1 MLEYNVTH
9 RTKNN
14 SIQVII
20 SYKKNGIWKQTSKQG
35 FKNDRSGKKAQ
46 NDWVRQRLKELEK
59 ELAANI
65 SNNSKEITFAELCNE
80 FINHNNLYKAHKT
93 IQGYITSFNNFS
105 SLNAFKMALI
115 KSKDLQ
121 NCIDDMVRKEMCRS
135 SIVHYWGKVKMLL
148 NYYKNNYNSLYKVP
162 NIQLPIEEN
171 KKIKKALTK
180 SELDH
185 LLEEVKNTMP
195 SDVYIMCLLAS
206 KCGLRLGEI
215 LGVTVDNINGEYL
228 TVEKQWKA
236 DKNGK
241 FSFGALKTKNSY
253 RTIPIPKNA
262 LETLLAYIEEND
274 INGRIVKMN
283 RYTFLNNYNYKIKDI
298 AGITIHE
305 LRHTYATLLIANG
318 IDFKTVAKLMG
329 QDVKETMRTYSHV
342 TDDMM
347 AKATDKI
354 NNIF

>member
-1 MLEYNVTH
+1 MEYNIT
-9 RTKNN
+9 RREKNN

-20 SYKKNGIWKQTSKQG
+20 SYKKNGKWKQKSKQG
-35 FKNDRSGKKAQ
+35 FSNNRTGKKDQ
-46 NDWVRQRLKELEK
+46 DEWIRVTLKELEK
-59 ELAANI
+59 ELTANI
-65 SNNSKEITFAELCNE
+65 SNSIKEITFKTLCDE
-80 FINHNNLYKAHKT
+80 FITHNSLYKQHKT

-105 SLNAFKMALI
+105 SLNGCKVALI

-121 NCIDDMVRKEMCRS
+121 GCIDEMVRKGMFKS
-135 SIVHYWGKVKMLL
+135 TIIHYWGKVKMLL
-148 NYYKNNYNSLYKVP
+148 NYYKNNYNSLYKIP
-162 NIQLPIEEN
+162 NIQLPIEN
-171 KKIKKALTK
+171 KKKEKKALTK

-185 LLEEVKNTMP
+185 LLEEVRNSMP

-215 LGVTVDNINGEYL
+215 LGLTVDNINGEYL

-236 DKNGK
+236 DKSHK

-262 LETLLAYIEEND
+262 LETLLSHIKEND

-283 RYTFLNNYNYKIKDI
+283 RYTFLNNYNYKIKSI
-298 AGITIHE
+298 AGVTIHE

-318 IDFKTVAKLMG
+318 VDLKTAAKLLG
-329 QDVKETMRTYSHV
+329 NDVKEVMRTYSHV
-342 TDDMM
+342 TDEMM
-347 AKATDKI
+347 VKATDRI
-354 NNIF
+354 NSIF

>member
-1 MLEYNVTH
+1 MEYNIT
-9 RTKNN
+9 RREKNN
-14 SIQVII
+14 GIQVII
-20 SYKKNGIWKQTSKQG
+20 SYKKNGKWVQKSKQG
-35 FKNDRSGKKAQ
+35 FSNNRTGKKEQ
-46 NDWVRQRLKELEK
+46 DEWVRIALKELEK
-59 ELAANI
+59 ELSANI
-65 SNNSKEITFAELCNE
+65 SNKEITFKTLCDE
-80 FINHNNLYKAHKT
+80 FIAHNSLYKAHKT
-93 IQGYITSFNNFS
+93 IQGYISSFNNFS
-105 SLNAFKMALI
+105 SLNSCKVALI

-121 NCIDDMVRKEMCRS
+121 SCIDDMVRKGIVKS
-135 SIVHYWGKVKMLL
+135 SIISYYGKVKMLL
-148 NYYKNNYNSLYKVP
+148 NYYKENYNSLYKIPTV
-162 NIQLPIEEN
+162 QLPIED
-171 KKIKKALTK
+171 KKKDKKALTK
-180 SELDH
+180 KELDH
-185 LLEEVKNTMP
+185 LLKEVKKTMP
-195 SDVYIMCLLAS
+195 KDVYIMCLLAS

-215 LGVTVDNINGEYL
+215 LGLTVDNIKGEYL
-228 TVEKQWKA
+228 TVEKQWKV
-236 DKNGK
+236 DKSGK

-262 LETLLAYIEEND
+262 LETLLAYIKEND

-347 AKATDKI
+347 VKATDKI